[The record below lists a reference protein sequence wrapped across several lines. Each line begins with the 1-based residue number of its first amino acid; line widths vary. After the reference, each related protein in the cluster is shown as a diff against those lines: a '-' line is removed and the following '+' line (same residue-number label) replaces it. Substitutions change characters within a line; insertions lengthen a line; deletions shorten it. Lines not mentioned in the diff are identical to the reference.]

1 MATCRRA
8 GRPLHTNR
16 CMRRVFGGNLR
27 CIHPENGVFLMR
39 DSIVLSYI
47 QVKDILAAREKG
59 EQTAEVS
66 PDLGLSTGTATITPE
81 GVVFPGGEEIT
92 WQNIQKIEKSQSKC
106 FLVKDGSIKA
116 IQVFS
121 EQTNRPCSLLPTSGA
136 PSMLIASF

>member
-16 CMRRVFGGNLR
+16 SMRRVFGGNLP

-81 GVVFPGGEEIT
+81 GVVFGSPPLNGES
-92 WQNIQKIEKSQSKC
+92 SQSGC
-106 FLVKDGSIKA
+106 AG
-116 IQVFS
+116 
-121 EQTNRPCSLLPTSGA
+121 
-136 PSMLIASF
+136 